1 MIESLLSEVGISPSA
16 SSSCEVS
23 VRPREFKEG
32 GMNFFTACVLDATGE
47 ATVMTGAFPK
57 HSPDKNWLRGI
68 IRSNSTSFEA
78 KDKFLPSQR
87 GKVTFPLDKLAGSKL
102 ER

>member
-1 MIESLLSEVGISPSA
+1 
-16 SSSCEVS
+16 
-23 VRPREFKEG
+23 
-32 GMNFFTACVLDATGE
+32 MNFFTACVLDATGE